1 MAKGEENQLA
11 VVITYRLLRVIR
23 KLAISRIRFLLLF
36 FIIAWLTSAGLFYW
50 SEHIVAG
57 RADVDWLTSLYWA
70 LITMATVGYGDIV
83 PSRGIGWAVAAVAAV
98 FGISVYTL
106 FISTIADRFL
116 EATVK
121 ASMGLG
127 KLVDKE
133 IVVIGEG
140 PICEEAINELL
151 VNRDKERIGWIM
163 TSQPKVPP
171 KIDFVVGELNEET
184 LIRGGVGEAYKVI
197 VCFEDDSKAIHA
209 TALVKR
215 VNPNV
220 KIVVLAKNQQTVKI
234 LEMLG
239 ADIIITMSI
248 LGRLLA
254 SGGFEPMV
262 VRFISDATTAREGV
276 DIAQEEIKEETSVE
290 SLESTGK
297 RVVAIV
303 RDNRIE
309 IPSEKQSVRP
319 GDIVIYVREQEK
331 K

>member
-1 MAKGEENQLA
+1 VP
-11 VVITYRLLRVIR
+11 VVIAYRLLRVIKR
-23 KLAISRIRFLLLF
+23 LAVSKIKFLLLF
-36 FIIAWLTSAGLFYW
+36 FMVAWLSSAGLFYW
-50 SEHIVAG
+50 SEHILAG
-57 RADVDWLTSLYWA
+57 RSDVDWATSLYWA

-83 PSRGIGWAVAAVAAV
+83 PSRGVGWVVAAIAAV

-127 KLVDKE
+127 RLVGKD
-133 IVVIGEG
+133 IVVVGEG

-151 VNRDKERIGWIM
+151 ANRDKDSIGWILN
-163 TSQPKVPP
+163 SQPRIPP
-171 KIDFVVGELNEET
+171 KIDFVVGDLDEDT
-184 LIRGGVGEAYKVI
+184 LERGGVKDAIKVI
-197 VCFEDDSKAIHA
+197 ICYEDDSKAIHA

-215 VNPNV
+215 VNPNAKV
-220 KIVVLAKNQQTVKI
+220 VVLAKNEQTVKI

-262 VRFISDATTAREGV
+262 VRFISDATTAREGL
-276 DIAQEEIKEETSVE
+276 DIAQEELSKEMLVRDLETR
-290 SLESTGK
+290 GR
-297 RVVAIV
+297 RVVAVMRGEDILV
-303 RDNRIE
+303 PNEED
-309 IPSEKQSVRP
+309 KLQP
-319 GDIVIYVREQEK
+319 GDVVIYVKEQGEDSK
-331 K
+331 KGMRG